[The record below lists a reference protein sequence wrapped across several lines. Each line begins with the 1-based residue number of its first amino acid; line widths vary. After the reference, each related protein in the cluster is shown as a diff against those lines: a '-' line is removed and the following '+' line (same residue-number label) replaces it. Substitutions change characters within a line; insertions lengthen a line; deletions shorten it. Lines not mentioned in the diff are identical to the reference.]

1 MLGDFRSR
9 SDRGVAMSA
18 PVLAQGLVLGLGASL
33 IMDIWAVLR
42 QRITGANMLDYGW
55 LMRWAAG
62 LPAGRFSLSPGRE
75 GPLLT
80 WERVLGWGLHYV
92 IGMGYGVGF
101 LWIVGAGWVLSPSLA
116 SALIFGVAS
125 SLAPF
130 LILQPAMGRG
140 LFASATPKP
149 WHARFQTLLNHLV
162 FGAGLYVMA
171 LVWIW
176 AEG

>member
-130 LILQPAMGRG
+130 LILQPQWGVDYSLPPRPSPGTRG
-140 LFASATPKP
+140 FRRFSTILCL
-149 WHARFQTLLNHLV
+149 AR
-162 FGAGLYVMA
+162 GSMS
-171 LVWIW
+171 WR
-176 AEG
+176 